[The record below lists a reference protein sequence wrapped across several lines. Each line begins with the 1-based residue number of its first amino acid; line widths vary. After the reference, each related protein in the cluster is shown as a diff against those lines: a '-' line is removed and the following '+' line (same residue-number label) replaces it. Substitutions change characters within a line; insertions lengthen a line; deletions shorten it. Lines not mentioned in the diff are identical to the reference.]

1 MAKPEMAKKN
11 PFAYVQRIFIWNG
24 KVFDIWKPLD
34 LVKGKRQTLSVGGP
48 NGNVIPISYGK
59 NNLSLQMAF
68 LTFEVLP

>member
-11 PFAYVQRIFIWNG
+11 PFDYVKRIFIWNG
-24 KVFDIWKPLD
+24 KIFDIWKPLD

-48 NGNVIPISYGK
+48 NGNVIPISYVR